1 MLCIRQNSTRR
12 HTVFLRGVSRKV
24 WGPCDE
30 KAALAQG
37 LLMGTNGD
45 LWENGNGGK
54 GRLY

>member
-1 MLCIRQNSTRR
+1 M
-12 HTVFLRGVSRKV
+12 RGVSRKV